1 MSAAPSAFPSPSSTQ
16 AVVPGAAGIALKTE
30 DLSLWYG
37 ARQVLDQVSLA
48 VPAQRITAVVGPSGC
63 GKSSLLR
70 CLNRLNDE
78 IDGCRVSGRVE
89 IGATDAYAPDAAV
102 HDLRRR
108 VGMVFQHFNLFPHM
122 SALRNVAFGP
132 RRVKRMS
139 KAEAEQVARQ
149 RIAEVGLADKVDL
162 RPAQLSG
169 GQQQRIAIAR
179 ALAMEPSIMFFDE
192 PTSALDPELVKGVLE
207 IMKSL
212 CTAGMTVVV
221 VTHEMGFAR
230 EAADRVVFMDG
241 GQIIEQ
247 GPPEE
252 IFGRPQAPRLR
263 DFLAQIL

>member
-1 MSAAPSAFPSPSSTQ
+1 MTARADGSPVSGDAPVAIEVAGVSKSF
-16 AVVPGAAGIALKTE
+16 GAGP
-30 DLSLWYG
+30 
-37 ARQVLDQVSLA
+37 VLRDVSLS
-48 VPAQRITAVVGPSGC
+48 VSQGETVCLIGPSGS
-63 GKSSLLR
+63 GKSTLLR
-70 CLNRLNDE
+70 CLSGLERTD
-78 IDGCRVSGRVE
+78 SGRIVVAGVE
-89 IGATDAYAPDAAV
+89 VTAPRADLDA
-102 HDLRRR
+102 LRAR